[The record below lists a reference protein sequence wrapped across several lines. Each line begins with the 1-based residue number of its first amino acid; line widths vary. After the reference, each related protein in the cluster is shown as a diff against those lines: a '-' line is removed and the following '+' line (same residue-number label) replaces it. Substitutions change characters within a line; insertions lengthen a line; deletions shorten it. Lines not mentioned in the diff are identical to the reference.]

1 MLSTV
6 KIKIVDLTV
15 YVSMVSANANYAG
28 LVIAA
33 TFLIPVVE
41 LTAGLTVT
49 AMMVFVFAMNVGPVM
64 LVKSATLV
72 AVLTADLTAN
82 VITVFAFANT
92 VTLVI
97 DVNSMTLVAE
107 LNVVPTATALK
118 GNAFATNAFQET
130 TVKFKINAVM
140 STVETMEIAMPIPEP
155 AFVILVG
162 VAIDANMKTNAVTLT
177 AERTEHVKT
186 VNASVIDAGLVSPV
200 MKLISVVMSIVVNTE
215 PAIQAFVSVMTASSV
230 NFAIFH
236 PNVAMWIVTTMEHV
250 MKILANVSVIHVS
263 QEISVK

>member
-1 MLSTV
+1 M
-6 KIKIVDLTV
+6 
-15 YVSMVSANANYAG
+15 A
-28 LVIAA
+28 
-33 TFLIPVVE
+33 
-41 LTAGLTVT
+41 
-49 AMMVFVFAMNVGPVM
+49 
-64 LVKSATLV
+64 
-72 AVLTADLTAN
+72 
-82 VITVFAFANT
+82 
-92 VTLVI
+92 
-97 DVNSMTLVAE
+97 
-107 LNVVPTATALK
+107 PTATALK

-130 TVKFKINAVM
+130 TAKFKINAVM
-140 STVETMEIAMPIPEP
+140 STVEIMEIAMPIPEP

-162 VAIDANMKTNAVTLT
+162 VAVDVNMKTNAVTLT

-263 QEISVK
+263 QEISAK